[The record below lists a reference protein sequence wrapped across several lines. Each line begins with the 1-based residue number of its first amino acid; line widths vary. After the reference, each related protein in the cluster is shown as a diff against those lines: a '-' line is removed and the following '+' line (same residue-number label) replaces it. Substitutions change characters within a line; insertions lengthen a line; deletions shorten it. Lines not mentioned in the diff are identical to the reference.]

1 MKDLVE
7 LSFVGGPACGR
18 RYRIGKALRRYEH
31 EDGTGQVHEYLT
43 EPSLKRPGVF
53 LAVHNGVVA
62 VR

>member
-1 MKDLVE
+1 MKDLVT

-18 RYRIGKALRRYEH
+18 NYRIGKALRRYEH
-31 EDGTGQVHEYLT
+31 VDGTGLVHEYVV
-43 EPSLKRPGVF
+43 EPSLRKPGVF